1 MPVIGFF
8 IYIQKLKSK
17 IKYFIKHKI
26 MKPQIICIDGNIG
39 VGKSSIIEKL
49 KNLGFVSFHENLE
62 YWGSLLDMFYENPQ
76 RW

>member
-1 MPVIGFF
+1 
-8 IYIQKLKSK
+8 
-17 IKYFIKHKI
+17 